1 MKKNLLI
8 LSVTAAL
15 ISACGSTPPT
25 PVTLDTLTLGGVGS
39 TLLISSNAK
48 LTVNATGTDGQPFAG
63 TPTFTS
69 SAPSAIAVAGDGS
82 LTVRHLSVAP
92 VTLTATENG
101 KTATVN
107 VTTYGLDVVGG
118 TYLTRSNAKAPGYQF
133 LLAVRDASGNPLMAD
148 TSITIQGPVGFNGGA
163 AITRT
168 GGKGA
173 TPSSYT
179 VVSNDA
185 VPVVSGSYT
194 ASTTVAG
201 TVFSR
206 TFSIDATQ
214 VLPLASSVNLNV
226 TASGYTASGTL
237 PAGSPRL
244 YGVVYSPSA
253 IVAVTSNLTALPV
266 SGTFTTPLTSGT
278 YNTGVFAQDFLGPAG
293 GAFPD
298 QVNRSFNYLA
308 PVTIP

>member
-1 MKKNLLI
+1 MKKNLLF

-48 LTVNATGTDGQPFAG
+48 LTVTAIGSDGQSFAG

-69 SAPSAIAVAGDGS
+69 SAPNVVAVSSDGTLS
-82 LTVRHLSVAP
+82 VRHLSVAP

-101 KTATVN
+101 KTATLN
-107 VTTYGLDVVGG
+107 VTTYGLDMVGG
-118 TYLTRSNAKAPGYQF
+118 TYNTRNNAKAPGYQF
-133 LLAVRDASGNPLMAD
+133 LLAIRDASGNPLTAD
-148 TSITIQGPVGFNGGA
+148 TSINIQGPAGFNSGA
-163 AITRT
+163 AINVTT
-168 GGKGA
+168 GKGA

-179 VVSNDA
+179 RVSNDT

-194 ASTTVAG
+194 ASATVAG
-201 TVFSR
+201 TVFSK
-206 TFSIDATQ
+206 TFTIDATQ
-214 VLPLASSVNLNV
+214 VLPLASSVSLNV
-226 TASGYTASGTL
+226 TATGYTASGTV
-237 PAGSPRL
+237 PAGSPLL
-244 YGVVYSPSA
+244 YGIVYSPSA
-253 IVAVTSNLTALPV
+253 IVGSTPNLTALPV

-278 YNTGVFAQDFLGPAG
+278 YNTGVFAQDFLGQAG

-298 QVNRSFNYLA
+298 QINRSFNYLA